1 MKLMQVRF
9 SSTISKALAEI
20 FIAEFDSDEIAENWM
35 AQESKALS
43 YVRWLE
49 AKHSLTAF
57 RNGLHLE
64 RIHLEADIASVLIH
78 PVCFLETFT
87 DVRDNPPYI
96 IFLMN
101 RYLRDKPDQVTLKN
115 QLLAE
120 CAVLHVG
127 LLQLYEQMCSGTNI
141 G

>member
-1 MKLMQVRF
+1 MQVKF

-20 FIAEFDSDEIAENWM
+20 FIAEFDNDEIAESWL

-43 YVRWLE
+43 YVSWLE
-49 AKHSLTAF
+49 GKHSLNAF
-57 RNGLHLE
+57 RNGLDRE

-87 DVRDNPPYI
+87 DVRENPPSI

-127 LLQLYEQMCSGTNI
+127 LLQLYEQMCNERNNG
-141 G
+141 